1 VNKSKTASYRILS
14 VLPAQYALLDVLPG
28 GNVVSA
34 RFSSVHAADT
44 GGANGHNLLE
54 KADQCED

>member
-1 VNKSKTASYRILS
+1 